1 MDERWRT
8 KELSRKEVIEK
19 YPQVPPITV
28 LKTDV
33 SRRGILYTDKAF
45 DKVDINRHHI
55 EPEEFMGT
63 GRDLGKRV
71 SPIGITLRDGSLI
84 CRGHWADKTITR
96 EPYYIDVV
104 DDKLVLVDEDE
115 VLEEVEFWEKP
126 NFYDKYTSNG
136 TPMWKIA
143 SGRPQRIS
151 IVPYPK
157 CDFWGTEVGGCK
169 YCSLFATTRTFK
181 EILRDDKYFQDVTET
196 VEEALKQKGRYSVFH
211 MTSGSAFSG
220 KEPFDDEVELYIK
233 TLQAAGK
240 AFRTKKF
247 PVKLVA
253 SAFSEK
259 QLKKLYENTGIT
271 TYTTDLEVLNEDLFN
286 WICPG
291 KAKYLGYR
299 EWKNRMYKAVDIMG
313 KGNVYC
319 GIVGG
324 VEMAQPYGFK
334 TEDEALIHTLTE
346 ADEIASHGISFAE
359 GIWTTDPKSVFRN
372 QVTPSLEY
380 FIRLAIGLAEI
391 RQKYG
396 LHVFT
401 DDYRR
406 CGNHP
411 NTDLARIDY
420 I

>member
-169 YCSLFATTRTFK
+169 YCSLFATTRTVK

-240 AFRTKKF
+240 AFHGKSGGPRRAGFAASGAGHRRLPRSDPREQLRRQRPLSRRSPRQTRR
-247 PVKLVA
+247 LVPRA
-253 SAFSEK
+253 LRKPQNARHREHLRLQRPFRGSYRAQLGRGRGGQPRRPQTQCAHRSAHQPRSR
-259 QLKKLYENTGIT
+259 I
-271 TYTTDLEVLNEDLFN
+271 
-286 WICPG
+286 
-291 KAKYLGYR
+291 
-299 EWKNRMYKAVDIMG
+299 
-313 KGNVYC
+313 
-319 GIVGG
+319 
-324 VEMAQPYGFK
+324 AQGSAPP
-334 TEDEALIHTLTE
+334 EA
-346 ADEIASHGISFAE
+346 
-359 GIWTTDPKSVFRN
+359 PQR
-372 QVTPSLEY
+372 PP
-380 FIRLAIGLAEI
+380 LAE
-391 RQKYG
+391 
-396 LHVFT
+396 HP
-401 DDYRR
+401 YRLQPEHMVR
-406 CGNHP
+406 HP
-411 NTDLARIDY
+411 QSRGPHRRPVGSRGKRRRERLLPPGHDPCVGVGDVRALR
-420 I
+420 